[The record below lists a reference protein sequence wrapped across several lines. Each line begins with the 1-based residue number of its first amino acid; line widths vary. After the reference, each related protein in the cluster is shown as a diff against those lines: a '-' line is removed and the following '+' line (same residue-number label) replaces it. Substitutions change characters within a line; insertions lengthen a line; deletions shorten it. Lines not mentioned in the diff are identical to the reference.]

1 MARVR
6 NNNNN
11 NNKNKMIN
19 PENEIKLK
27 AEWQDATPERR
38 KEIEAELA
46 KIEREAERARRDF
59 FKHGLIG

>member
-6 NNNNN
+6 DDKN
-11 NNKNKMIN
+11 NNKNEMIN
-19 PENEIKLK
+19 PENEMKLK

-38 KEIEAELA
+38 QEIEAELA

>member
-6 NNNNN
+6 NKKN
-11 NNKNKMIN
+11 NNKNKMIS

-38 KEIEAELA
+38 QEIEAELA

-59 FKHGLIG
+59 FERGLIG